1 MEWTPEDTEYL
12 RDFRKHL
19 DSDNI
24 KLKQQIKQKL
34 LSDKYLIHVLN
45 NKELEESDAEPADYF
60 DVNIREYYMLP
71 ETQTDVQNF
80 VKELID
86 GLDAEEQED
95 VLNRLQEYGSVEEGY
110 FEVDHEWSG
119 NMSEYRVCIE
129 EKQI

>member
-1 MEWTPEDTEYL
+1 METIYIVCWGHSSVNDDGNCVANCGVSGVFKVKAEAEEC
-12 RDFRKHL
+12 
-19 DSDNI
+19 
-24 KLKQQIKQKL
+24 LK
-34 LSDKYLIHVLN
+34 
-45 NKELEESDAEPADYF
+45 
-60 DVNIREYYMLP
+60 
-71 ETQTDVQNF
+71 TDVQNF